1 MPQEIDENTLEKYLR
16 VKALADRG
24 VDGEKTTAQQ
34 TLKKMEEKYPH
45 IRTKALLHA
54 ARKRMAE
61 KEAQKQPAEEPQEK
75 RATPRKPNGPTPKS
89 GGFQDIFE
97 YARFFYEAADSFVKT
112 ASEVQVGSRLAEQ
125 LRIGSGADRSGGIST
140 SVVFSQQIYNQ
151 YTKLND
157 LQKKAFREKIHE
169 LLDAQF
175 DSFLGKLE

>member
-1 MPQEIDENTLEKYLR
+1 MPDEIDENTLEKYLR

-24 VDGEKTTAQQ
+24 VAGEKTAAQQ
-34 TLKKMEEKYPH
+34 ALKKMEEKYPH

-54 ARKRMAE
+54 ARKRLAE
-61 KEAQKQPAEEPQEK
+61 KEAQKPVTEPEPPK
-75 RATPRKPNGPTPKS
+75 TKKKTDRPTPAG

-125 LRIGSGADRSGGIST
+125 LKIGSGADRAGGIST
-140 SVVFSQQIYNQ
+140 SVIFTQQIYNQ
-151 YTKLND
+151 YTKLNP

-169 LLDAQF
+169 LLEAQF